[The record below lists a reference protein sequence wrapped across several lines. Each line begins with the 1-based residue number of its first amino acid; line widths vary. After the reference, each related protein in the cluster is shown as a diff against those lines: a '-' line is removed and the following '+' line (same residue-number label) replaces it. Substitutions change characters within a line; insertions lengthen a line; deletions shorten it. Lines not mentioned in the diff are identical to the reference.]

1 MLITIVLFT
10 FHILGHNYEL
20 LILYLVDS
28 TSLMGIR
35 ILTADELEVCEE
47 VGRGGFGV
55 VYRGVIKKTGEEVAI
70 KQIDLENEQTDL
82 FEINKE
88 IMIISECRLPQ
99 ITQYYG
105 CFVKHYKLWVIME
118 YVNGGSL
125 FELLKPG
132 AVTDEEVILVITKE
146 ILIALEY
153 LHNQGKIHR
162 DLKSQNILLN
172 QSGEVKLTDFGVS
185 TQLSSNFSRRNTT
198 VGTPYW
204 MAPEV
209 ILNNN
214 GGHSYKADIWSLG
227 CCAYEL
233 FTGKPPLQNHFPPM
247 KALRQISRCH
257 YENDFTD
264 LIGLD
269 DLEISDAFKDF
280 LCQCFVIDPRNRL
293 SASKLLKHKFITK
306 IKISDLGQKKIV
318 KKLITN
324 KRIWDQENHV
334 DLKKNYYVPTE
345 IRNNQQKWTD
355 DGQLDEQETI
365 QFDISLIQYSAS
377 DKPTAQ
383 YPPSPTSS
391 QKSSRDSSVSPTTE
405 RDETEPDPKLL
416 KINYQS
422 LSKLNTKQ
430 ENLKKSVKPELH
442 KILNKVFHK
451 LESKNNLTTQ
461 QYDLMVSLN
470 DNILN
475 LMSFID
481 YAAPNTASYSKLLI
495 CQYLKYFIKELM
507 KQPTEKPSDANP
519 RLMLQKLIMPSNLN
533 TKLNPIRNVSDMTA
547 TTTLNTKTFTQFDEI
562 EFSLFETWIDK
573 MNEKASLSASHV

>member
-1 MLITIVLFT
+1 
-10 FHILGHNYEL
+10 
-20 LILYLVDS
+20 
-28 TSLMGIR
+28 MGIR
-35 ILTADELEVCEE
+35 IQSADELQVCEE

-55 VYRGVIKKTGEEVAI
+55 VYRGVIKATNEEVAI

-82 FEINKE
+82 FEVNKE
-88 IMIISECRLPQ
+88 IMIISECRLSQ

-132 AVTDEEVILVITKE
+132 AVTDENVILIIAKE

-153 LHNQGKIHR
+153 LHDQGKIHR

-172 QSGEVKLTDFGVS
+172 QTGEVKLTDFGVS

-227 CCAYEL
+227 CCVYEL
-233 FTGKPPLQNHFPPM
+233 FTGKPPLQNHFSPM

-257 YENDFTD
+257 YENNFAE

-269 DLEISDAFKDF
+269 DLEISGSFKDF
-280 LCQCFVIDPRNRL
+280 LCLCFIIEPKERF
-293 SASKLLKHKFITK
+293 SATKLLKHKFITNVSL
-306 IKISDLGQKKIV
+306 SDNDQKKIV

-324 KRIWDQENHV
+324 KRRWDQENHV
-334 DLKKNYYVPTE
+334 ILKQNYYVPTE
-345 IRNNQQKWTD
+345 IRNNQKKWNENE
-355 DGQLDEQETI
+355 LDEQKTI
-365 QFDISLIQYSAS
+365 HFDISLIQESAS
-377 DKPTAQ
+377 ENPTIQ
-383 YPPSPTSS
+383 YSPSPTAS
-391 QKSSRDSSVSPTTE
+391 QKSSRESSLSPTS
-405 RDETEPDPKLL
+405 DSKETKQDPPLPKL
-416 KINYQS
+416 NYQS
-422 LSKLNTKQ
+422 LSKINTKQ
-430 ENLKKSVKPELH
+430 ENLKKSMEPELR

-451 LESKNNLTTQ
+451 LDSKNSLTTQ
-461 QYDLMVSLN
+461 QYDLLVTLN
-470 DNILN
+470 DNMLN
-475 LMSFID
+475 LMSFIQ
-481 YAAPNTASYSKLLI
+481 YSEPNNAPYNKLLI
-495 CQYLKYFIKELM
+495 CQYMKYFLKELLKLPAE
-507 KQPTEKPSDANP
+507 KQMENSP
-519 RLMLQKLIMPSNLN
+519 RFILQKLIIPSNLN
-533 TKLNPIRNVSDMTA
+533 VKLNTLRTISDTTTM
-547 TTTLNTKTFTQFDEI
+547 TTLNNKSFTQFDEI

-573 MNEKASLSASHV
+573 MNEKTS